1 MAGTDFRHDVSPVT
15 AEALASW
22 LPAPGSDLYYAHL
35 YAPATERE
43 TLAALAALRAVIA
56 EIPAT
61 CSAPTIALPK
71 LAWWR
76 DEMGQLAR
84 GTPRHVLTRALLGRD
99 PELPAA
105 GHALIGG
112 IEALLGAPPFASR
125 AARHAALLAS
135 HGPLWRC
142 ALSRC
147 APSTEPVP
155 PAALALA
162 ARVEEAYVLR
172 DARPLRDGGLQLLSS
187 ESEAA
192 AARRLGSLPPAAGDW
207 HAAVLRED
215 ISALRG
221 ELATALAGLPG
232 RRTWRPLATLARLA
246 LATLDEITR
255 SDCRIWESRIELTPL
270 RKLWLALRERHGL

>member
-1 MAGTDFRHDVSPVT
+1 MNAVT

-35 YAPATERE
+35 YAPAAERE

-71 LAWWR
+71 LSWWR

-84 GTPRHVLTRALLGRD
+84 GTPRHVLTRALQGCD
-99 PELPAA
+99 PDVPAA
-105 GHALIGG
+105 GLALISGV
-112 IEALLGAPPFASR
+112 EALLGAPPFASR

-135 HGPLWRC
+135 HGPLWAC
-142 ALSRC
+142 ALRRC
-147 APSTEPVP
+147 APATASVP
-155 PAALALA
+155 AAALALA

-187 ESEAA
+187 DSEAA
-192 AARRLGSLPPAAGDW
+192 AAQRLGSLPGAAGDW

-215 ISALRG
+215 ISDLRH
-221 ELATALAGLPG
+221 ALAMALAALPE
-232 RRTWRPLATLARLA
+232 RRVWRPLATLARLA
-246 LATLDEITR
+246 LATLDEIAR
-255 SDCRIWESRIELTPL
+255 SDYRVWESRIELTPL